1 MWSTAFDPIK
11 FDWFYLDRLR
21 RSSPPLQAGITAE
34 DRLWVKRRSSHEPNQ
49 MHNRVDVRDSLDLG
63 FAIYFRGQL
72 KFGWIKFDVWLNR
85 RT

>member
-1 MWSTAFDPIK
+1 MK

-34 DRLWVKRRSSHEPNQ
+34 DRLWVKHRSSHEPNQ

-72 KFGWIKFDVWLNR
+72 KFG
-85 RT
+85 